1 MSTALLV
8 ADEHVV
14 QLRVRRQVLV
24 QRQVGAARVPE
35 DRAHPLG
42 EQALEHD
49 LGAGE
54 HARLRVRLRE
64 IGTGA
69 GLDHL

>member
-1 MSTALLV
+1 MCPTLLV
-8 ADEHVV
+8 TDEHMV

-24 QRQVGAARVPE
+24 ERQVGTARVPE

-42 EQALEHD
+42 EEALEDD
-49 LGAGE
+49 LCAGE
-54 HARLRVRLRE
+54 HALLGIRLGRV
-64 IGTGA
+64 GTGA